1 MTVMIMK
8 QLIRLSLMLSVVGA
22 RLIDEG
28 VSRKPRRNRGSLSND
43 ISGMLT
49 FETYNCE
56 GMVFDWGDISNA
68 TDGLFTKVVEYDYD
82 FVVEKGSDA
91 AIALENVQDILL
103 RRVGKDVI
111 SDCSRRLA
119 VGRERQLD
127 EMVVQEISSAPADR
141 VSTSSSCKV
150 EDATFDAESECYP
163 VTGYI
168 SVYYSSSGDFSS
180 DVSSID
186 QAVKDSVKD
195 AIASGALVTDTS
207 TVHYLGDREIFSLDS
222 LEPSPSVASP
232 DKDTSTPWWVIL
244 TGSSV
249 GVLAIALGSVLCYK
263 MRRSPRKNNGIAP
276 IEVSDENDYVPN
288 ELDEME
294 KFSADAT
301 ISSELTNE
309 KEDLQANCTIMPS
322 GCGVLGCFNSKD

>member
-1 MTVMIMK
+1 
-8 QLIRLSLMLSVVGA
+8 MLSVVGA
-22 RLIDEG
+22 RLIDKG
-28 VSRKPRRNRGSLSND
+28 VSRKPRRNRESLSND
-43 ISGMLT
+43 IIGMLT
-49 FETYNCE
+49 FDTYNCE
-56 GMVFDWGDISNA
+56 GVVLDWDLSNA
-68 TDGLFTKVVEYDYD
+68 TDDGLFTKVVEYDYD
-82 FVVEKGSDA
+82 LVIEKGSDA

-103 RRVGKDVI
+103 RRVGKDVV

-150 EDATFDAESECYP
+150 EDATFAAESECYP

-195 AIASGALVTDTS
+195 AIDSDALVTDTS

-222 LEPSPSVASP
+222 PKFSPSVVSP
-232 DKDTSTPWWVIL
+232 DNDTSTPWWVIL

-249 GVLAIALGSVLCYK
+249 GVLAIALASVLCYK
-263 MRRSPRKNNGIAP
+263 TRRSPRKNNVIAP
-276 IEVSDENDYVPN
+276 IEVSDENDCVPN

-301 ISSELTNE
+301 ITSELTNE
-309 KEDLQANCTIMPS
+309 KEDLQANCAIMPS
-322 GCGVLGCFNSKD
+322 GCGVLGCFNSED